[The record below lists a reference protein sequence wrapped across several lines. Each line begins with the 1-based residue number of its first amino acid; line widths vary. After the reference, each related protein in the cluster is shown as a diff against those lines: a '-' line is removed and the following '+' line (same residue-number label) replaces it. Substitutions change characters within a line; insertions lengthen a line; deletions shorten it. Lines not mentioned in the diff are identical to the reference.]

1 MQILPRLHQLKA
13 AIFACV
19 ILLHFTAACSS
30 VTSNTIIKPKDSF
43 ILGNNQHG
51 AFEVK
56 LKNVKL
62 KNVSRTALDVYRA
75 PVDGGKHSS
84 QTVQPGEQITAKV
97 ESNTAL
103 IIENKSDQSAS
114 VDLTI
119 TGDTGLSMGYKN

>member
-51 AFEVK
+51 AFQ
-56 LKNVKL
+56 VKL
-62 KNVSRTALDVYRA
+62 KNVSRTDLDVYHA

-84 QTVQPGEQITAKV
+84 QTVQPGAQITVKV
-97 ESNTAL
+97 DRNTAL
-103 IIENKSDQSAS
+103 IIENKSDQTAS
-114 VDLTI
+114 VDLYI
-119 TGDTGLSMGYKN
+119 TGDSGLSMGYKN

>member
-1 MQILPRLHQLKA
+1 MQILPRVHQLKA

-51 AFEVK
+51 AFQ
-56 LKNVKL
+56 VKL
-62 KNVSRTALDVYRA
+62 KNVSRTALDVYHA

-84 QTVQPGEQITAKV
+84 QTVQPGEQITVKLDR
-97 ESNTAL
+97 NTAL
-103 IIENKSDQSAS
+103 IIENKSDQTAS
-114 VDLTI
+114 VDLYMTS
-119 TGDTGLSMGYKN
+119 DTGLSMGYKN